1 MPLEGEL
8 YKWSSRLECS
18 LAADEPG
25 TGPSW
30 QYRHIQLISY
40 NGKSRLCCDSPLVH
54 LARTA
59 ERVDA
64 KRRLQHVL
72 EKRQLRAAD
81 LTSHR
86 ERREASKLP
95 LRELDEMTSLG
106 QETQLEVTRAA
117 TTVQGTRLLR
127 MQERLEDSYA
137 HAVSPYKT
145 GEVVS
150 DAMVTL
156 ETDSTEEHVLDAS
169 GAFYRDIEKDTDGSS
184 SLDVPGALQ
193 ICLAYHGDENLIDEI
208 THVQVQPEIF
218 IDDEQRAYPGYF
230 VQYLVLLEEEEERRP
245 TCIVDAR
252 DQSVSVSWDA
262 LDSCTDCSVTGTGGN
277 LKTGKIRYGELQ
289 RCLDVTRVGDTCY
302 LENKYVRV
310 INNNFTMIEKN
321 DTLDVGYYDC
331 KEIEDEVNGAYSPL
345 LDAFFHGTVVGRMYE
360 DWYGMSPLE
369 HKMVFRVHFG
379 HNYSNAFW
387 NGYECQYGDGY
398 TDWHPLVSVDIIGH
412 EVGHGVTEQNSNLY
426 YYQQWG
432 AINEAFSDMAGETAQ
447 AYLGDADWVMG
458 VDIIKN
464 DGPPLRYFENPE
476 NDNHSIAHVD
486 NYTDYMDPHLGS
498 GVYNRVFYL
507 LVHEYGLPIKEVFHV
522 FLHANQMYWHH
533 MSTYASGACDVM
545 KAAYDLGQDGT
556 RFRQAFEDVGI
567 EVCDTEEHVLGL
579 RNDEV
584 YYDITV
590 SKDVTPTFRF
600 GFPGEFAESVEVNAS
615 STQGEVLIVISDKTW
630 GSEYEAFEILATGHG
645 SVMYEIP
652 GNSSEHL
659 TIELKTDPK
668 NRLTD
673 VMLVA
678 TYKCITDF
686 VVNPEEGL
694 SFYMQYMWEGERL
707 VDFRSRKRAELSG
720 LDDEA
725 EGSCC
730 AHLTSAA
737 ERVDAKRHLQHV
749 LESRQLRAADMT
761 PNRESREAPRLP
773 LRELDE
779 MTSVGVESE
788 FEVTKATTSVQGTRL
803 LRMQE
808 KFKGA

>member
-1 MPLEGEL
+1 
-8 YKWSSRLECS
+8 
-18 LAADEPG
+18 
-25 TGPSW
+25 
-30 QYRHIQLISY
+30 
-40 NGKSRLCCDSPLVH
+40 
-54 LARTA
+54 
-59 ERVDA
+59 
-64 KRRLQHVL
+64 
-72 EKRQLRAAD
+72 
-81 LTSHR
+81 
-86 ERREASKLP
+86 
-95 LRELDEMTSLG
+95 
-106 QETQLEVTRAA
+106 
-117 TTVQGTRLLR
+117 
-127 MQERLEDSYA
+127 
-137 HAVSPYKT
+137 
-145 GEVVS
+145 
-150 DAMVTL
+150 MVTL

-184 SLDVPGALQ
+184 SLDVPAALQ
-193 ICLAYHGDENLIDEI
+193 ICLANHGDENLINEI

-310 INNNFTMIEKN
+310 INNNFTRIEKN

-345 LDAFFHGTVVGRMYE
+345 LDAFFYGTVVGRMYE

-458 VDIIKN
+458 IDIIKN
-464 DGPPLRYFENPE
+464 DGPPLRYFDNPE

-694 SFYMQYMWEGERL
+694 SFYMQYMWEEYCPEEYEAAQKRKEEEEKQKEEEEEGEEEE
-707 VDFRSRKRAELSG
+707 KE
-720 LDDEA
+720 EKEEEEEE
-725 EGSCC
+725 EG
-730 AHLTSAA
+730 
-737 ERVDAKRHLQHV
+737 EEGKD
-749 LESRQLRAADMT
+749 
-761 PNRESREAPRLP
+761 
-773 LRELDE
+773 
-779 MTSVGVESE
+779 ESE
-788 FEVTKATTSVQGTRL
+788 ESGTVAPL
-803 LRMQE
+803 FGQNE
-808 KFKGA
+808 W